1 MVNETNIAYM
11 CPACEK
17 INIFKIN
24 IFSFSGNRKKTFE
37 CSCGHSEINFTKNAN
52 KSIKTDFICPICNEE
67 HSFVI
72 PANQFWSSE
81 SFSFPCRYY
90 EATSLIIGKADKL
103 EEAVKELLKNEY
115 EPEETLSQPQYPAM
129 EKIVSFIDDVEN
141 NRLKYKFCDCDEKY
155 VTAYNDNAV
164 YIICDK
170 CGYSKKVSYR
180 EIFEIKE

>member
-1 MVNETNIAYM
+1 MVNETNVAYM
-11 CPACEK
+11 CPECEN

-24 IFSFSGNRKKTFE
+24 IFSFSGNRKKSFG

-90 EATSLIIGKADKL
+90 EATSLIIGKAEKL
-103 EEAVKELLKNEY
+103 EQAVRDLIKNEY
-115 EPEETLSQPQYPAM
+115 ETEISEYKERYPSM
-129 EKIVSFIDDVEN
+129 EKIISLIDDIKGN
-141 NRLKYKFCDCDEKY
+141 PMKYKFCDCDEKY
-155 VTAYNDNAV
+155 VTAYNDNAL
-164 YIICDK
+164 YIICEK
-170 CGYSKKVSYR
+170 CGYSKKYSYS
-180 EIFEIKE
+180 EIQE